1 VVGSSG
7 SNQAGVIW
15 VPRGYLAMFGDIF
28 ALVVITAG
36 VATSMWCGESRADVV
51 NMHQGTEQLL
61 TAEGQQ
67 CRGGGVPIQTH
78 PHLSGNACLF
88 SVHPS
93 LPLS

>member
-1 VVGSSG
+1 MVGSSG

-51 NMHQGTEQLL
+51 NMHQGTEQL
-61 TAEGQQ
+61 
-67 CRGGGVPIQTH
+67 P
-78 PHLSGNACLF
+78 LSP
-88 SVHPS
+88 PS
-93 LPLS
+93 LPGAGPCPGHRAG